1 MLLIRIQPGSGFKN
15 QNSGSVSRF
24 NVFRSTTLVST
35 VLRNIENKL
44 HIYVYLAGGGA
55 VQAADEEGASADQE
69 DVLGH
74 GAGHLLWHHF
84 PCSLCRLANNLL
96 TTGSSWFVVNFPSG
110 KAFSWKVLMKVSHR
124 SFSWKFLL
132 KISLRSFSWKFL
144 VEVSRGSF
152 SWKFWKFL
160 LEVFL
165 RSFLWKFL
173 VEVSHGSF
181 WWKFLMEVFKDTG
194 YLYLC
199 SKCCRSQNKLVALLF
214 T

>member
-110 KAFSWKVLMKVSHR
+110 KAFSWKVFRKVSDGSSSWKFHLEVSR
-124 SFSWKFLL
+124 WSFSWKLLVEVSHGVSQENFSWKFHIEVSHGSFSWKFLL
-132 KISLRSFSWKFL
+132 EVSLGSFSWKFL
-144 VEVSRGSF
+144 VEVSLGSFGSF
-152 SWKFWKFL
+152 SWKFFL
-160 LEVFL
+160 
-165 RSFLWKFL
+165 
-173 VEVSHGSF
+173 
-181 WWKFLMEVFKDTG
+181 
-194 YLYLC
+194 
-199 SKCCRSQNKLVALLF
+199 
-214 T
+214 

>member
-84 PCSLCRLANNLL
+84 PCSLRRLANNLF
-96 TTGSSWFVVNFPSG
+96 TTGYS
-110 KAFSWKVLMKVSHR
+110 
-124 SFSWKFLL
+124 
-132 KISLRSFSWKFL
+132 
-144 VEVSRGSF
+144 
-152 SWKFWKFL
+152 
-160 LEVFL
+160 
-165 RSFLWKFL
+165 
-173 VEVSHGSF
+173 
-181 WWKFLMEVFKDTG
+181 
-194 YLYLC
+194 
-199 SKCCRSQNKLVALLF
+199 
-214 T
+214 